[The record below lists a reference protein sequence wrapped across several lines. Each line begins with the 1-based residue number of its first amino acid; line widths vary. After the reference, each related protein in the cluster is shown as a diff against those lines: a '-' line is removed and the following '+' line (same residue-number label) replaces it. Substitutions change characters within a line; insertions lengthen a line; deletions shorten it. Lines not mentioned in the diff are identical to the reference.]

1 MFLSPALLLDYWD
14 ILEMIEHITIVLFH
28 VKLVLVTKILVM
40 GGLVFAINCP
50 CDAWH
55 CTFCIAE
62 NMLSL
67 PLIMFMYQ
75 HIS

>member
-1 MFLSPALLLDYWD
+1 MYLSPALLLDYWD
-14 ILEMIEHITIVLFH
+14 IVEMIEHITIVLFY
-28 VKLVLVTKILVM
+28 VKPVLVTNIFAM
-40 GGLVFAINCP
+40 GGPVLAINCP
-50 CDAWH
+50 CDIWH